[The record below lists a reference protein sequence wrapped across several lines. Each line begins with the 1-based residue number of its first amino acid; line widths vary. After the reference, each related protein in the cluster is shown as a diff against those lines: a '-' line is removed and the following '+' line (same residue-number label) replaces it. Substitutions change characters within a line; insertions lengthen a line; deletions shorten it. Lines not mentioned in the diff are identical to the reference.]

1 VGAAEPLGKLAA
13 QAALAVEVATRA
25 LLAALEL
32 LGKDFL
38 AVTAMEQ
45 AESPI
50 FREEV
55 AVEQQLP
62 ESMAFSKVCAGMVVQ
77 DQTHFRLGQPLHQLA
92 LLVTMPAEAGAG
104 HQARLLQQ
112 GPPAV
117 LEVAV
122 AAVLQEVYNLWLV

>member
-1 VGAAEPLGKLAA
+1 LHWAAVAEPLGKLAA
-13 QAALAVEVATRA
+13 LAALAVEVATRA
-25 LLAALEL
+25 LPAALEL

-62 ESMAFSKVCAGMVVQ
+62 ESMAFSKVCAVLVAQ
-77 DQTHFRLGQPLHQLA
+77 VQTHFRLGQTLHQLA
-92 LLVTMPAEAGAG
+92 FLVTMLAEVAAG
-104 HQARLLQQ
+104 HRVRL
-112 GPPAV
+112 V
-117 LEVAV
+117 R
-122 AAVLQEVYNLWLV
+122 Y